1 MNTKSATA
9 TKITVII
16 NQRPFHFEVSQIT
29 GADLKRA
36 ADIAAP
42 NLLFREV
49 SGPADDEPVADDQL
63 IRLRSGEHFY
73 DMPPGNFG
81 IA

>member
-1 MNTKSATA
+1 MNTKSATEK
-9 TKITVII
+9 KITVII
-16 NQRPFHFEVSQIT
+16 NQRPFHFEVSQVT

-36 ADIAAP
+36 ADIAAA

-49 SGPADDEPVADDQL
+49 PGPADDEAVVDDQL
-63 IRLRSGEHFY
+63 ITLRSGEHFY

-81 IA
+81 MA

>member
-1 MNTKSATA
+1 MNTKSTTA
-9 TKITVII
+9 KKITVII
-16 NQRPFHFEVSQIT
+16 NQRPFHFEAPQVS

-49 SGPADDEPVADDQL
+49 PGPADDEPVADDEL
-63 IRLRSGEHFY
+63 ITLRSGEHFY

-81 IA
+81 MA